1 MPESNVPAWG
11 YQLEYYVNVGKTDTP
26 EWVKA
31 TELLS
36 WEMAGDAK
44 TYEAAWIDH
53 KNPPVFTYARAC
65 VINFEK
71 DTVIGNAFDA
81 WMMEHRNET
90 DLPCE
95 IARVFTWLGT
105 ESAKTADKASFLF
118 TPNAPHNNNQGQ
130 PVTGSGTFNM
140 IDETWTEGSWNPAT
154 KTFSE
159 GQAPA
164 PEA

>member
-1 MPESNVPAWG
+1 MRDGRRNRNGRVDWRIEDHSQPDFAAIGCGPFGLPGDTHRNVFEHTSRKEQQLPESTVPAWG
-11 YQLEYYVNVGKTDTP
+11 YQLEYDVNVGKADTS

-53 KNPPVFTYARAC
+53 KNPPAFTYARAC

-81 WMMEHRNET
+81 
-90 DLPCE
+90 
-95 IARVFTWLGT
+95 
-105 ESAKTADKASFLF
+105 
-118 TPNAPHNNNQGQ
+118 
-130 PVTGSGTFNM
+130 
-140 IDETWTEGSWNPAT
+140 
-154 KTFSE
+154 
-159 GQAPA
+159 
-164 PEA
+164 